1 MANAG
6 LKLRYN
12 EWLCLIVVR
21 QHFLCRYKQIRGI
34 SAPTNVPQIRLH
46 NKSTAQWNLIIFPFV
61 RQQQQQRVLQ
71 VREQEQAR
79 SETEDGA
86 EFLAQAENIW
96 IMLFNKWNCLH
107 SPGFPSSSTFLRA
120 QRDVWYASATAT
132 SIVDGRRAIP
142 AQDIHMVG
150 SYFLGSRE
158 CQRQQ
163 LQLQRGHWN
172 ME

>member
-1 MANAG
+1 MT
-6 LKLRYN
+6 LLT
-12 EWLCLIVVR
+12 VR
-21 QHFLCRYKQIRGI
+21 QHFLCRYKRIRAI

-46 NKSTAQWNLIIFPFV
+46 NKSSAQWNLIIFPFV
-61 RQQQQQRVLQ
+61 RQQQQEG
-71 VREQEQAR
+71 VREWAQEQAR
-79 SETEDGA
+79 SETEYGA
-86 EFLAQAENIW
+86 ELQAQAENIW

-107 SPGFPSSSTFLRA
+107 SPGFPTSSTFLRA
-120 QRDVWYASATAT
+120 QRDAICVG
-132 SIVDGRRAIP
+132 DGRRAIP

-158 CQRQQ
+158 CRCQE